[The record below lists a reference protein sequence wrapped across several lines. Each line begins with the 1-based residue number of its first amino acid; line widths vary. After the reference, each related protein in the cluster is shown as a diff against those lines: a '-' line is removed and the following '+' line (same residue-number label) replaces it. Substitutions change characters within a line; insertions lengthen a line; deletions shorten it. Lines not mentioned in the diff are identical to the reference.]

1 MIRTT
6 QSGLNLLV
14 PPKSLY
20 PSNQGYA
27 ASKFWGENTRK
38 CHIWIVKV
46 SYSSHLF
53 RNDHSAMKE
62 RSRKINCWEKK
73 NLDTASENAHFW
85 FLFRTKWVK
94 FCCFV
99 GPSACF
105 GLMPSQTD
113 VGGLITNQER
123 GTGSPLWHH
132 EGLQNCGSWR
142 TFQRRKWRPVELSD
156 WTETLSTLL
165 AEQISH

>member
-85 FLFRTKWVK
+85 FLFRTKRVK

-113 VGGLITNQER
+113 VGGLTQTRREAPVPPCDIMKVSRTAGLGARSKEESD
-123 GTGSPLWHH
+123 GLSSSLTG
-132 EGLQNCGSWR
+132 
-142 TFQRRKWRPVELSD
+142 RRRWALC
-156 WTETLSTLL
+156 
-165 AEQISH
+165 